1 MLGSIEVTRARRVY
15 CYDGL
20 SPDAQ
25 RRAIETI
32 REWLAGD
39 YDYDGLH
46 DFLSGTLAAE
56 LGTPPDDVTAML
68 SRLNVEADLSYRQ
81 GDGVRFTGKLSRED
95 APLLSWPDGVDY
107 VLITPMGGWH
117 VHESSFTIEYVRDD
131 DFGYDPFAESGPS
144 SSRRFAGCNTGHD
157 GTPAQ
162 CRIFHDQVMGICR
175 DMRRE
180 GYRWIED
187 AENALVEYHLTE
199 HPDTY
204 RWNEDGTFAPFAY
217 WQGGRAALP
226 MPAQGDIGAL
236 ERAYDPYGPIPFP
249 KNREDGAVR

>member
-1 MLGSIEVTRARRVY
+1 MLASIEVTRARRVY

-25 RRAIETI
+25 RKARDTI
-32 REWLAGD
+32 REWVGGDDVTYAGVD
-39 YDYDGLH
+39 
-46 DFLSGTLAAE
+46 DFLSDTLAAE
-56 LGTPPDDVTAML
+56 LGTPPDDVAAML

-107 VLITPMGGWH
+107 VLITPMGGH
-117 VHESSFTIEYVRDD
+117 YVHESSFTIEYVRDD

-144 SSRRFAGCNTGHD
+144 TEGRYHGSDNGSDR
-157 GTPAQ
+157 TPAQ

-175 DMRRE
+175 DMRCA
-180 GYRWIED
+180 GYSWIED
-187 AENALVEYHLTE
+187 SIEAAVVYHLTE

-217 WQGGRAALP
+217 WQGAP
-226 MPAQGDIGAL
+226 V
-236 ERAYDPYGPIPFP
+236 E
-249 KNREDGAVR
+249 AVRA